1 MGLFSRLKD
10 LLEANLADLLDKAED
25 PEKMLNLYIE
35 RAGEELKEFNVQ
47 VNRAVADELA
57 LRQKIEASEKEIESW
72 ASQAR
77 VAIQQGRDDL
87 ARVALE
93 RRQTAQASLENYRA
107 QLAEQQKAVAELR
120 ENYRL
125 LEEKLHKAK
134 AEREQLI
141 IRKRRAEAL
150 KEASEA
156 VQQVSGASALS
167 DFDRMREKVERLEA
181 EARASS
187 LSASGSLEDE
197 FEQLKK
203 AAQQKSVEEEL
214 ARLKKELGKEGG

>member
-10 LLEANLADLLDKAED
+10 LLEANITDLLDKAED

>member
-1 MGLFSRLKD
+1 MGIFSRLKD
-10 LLEANLADLLDKAED
+10 LLEANISDLLNKAED

-77 VAIQQGRDDL
+77 VAVQQGRDDL

-93 RRQTAQASLENYRA
+93 RKQTAQANLENYRA
-107 QLAEQQKAVAELR
+107 QLSEQQKAVAELR

-187 LSASGSLEDE
+187 ISAGSSLEDE
-197 FEQLKK
+197 FARLKK
-203 AAQQKSVEEEL
+203 AAQQQSVEEEL
-214 ARLKKELGKEGG
+214 ARLKKD

>member
-1 MGLFSRLKD
+1 MKLFKRMRD
-10 LLEANLADLLDKAED
+10 LLEASITDILNKAED

-35 RAGEELKEFNVQ
+35 RAVEELKQFNVQ

-57 LRQKIEASEKEIESW
+57 LRQKVESAEKEIASW
-72 ASQAR
+72 TAQAR
-77 VAIQQGRDDL
+77 VAVQQGRDDL

-93 RRQTAQASLENYRA
+93 RKRSAEASLEDYRT
-107 QLAEQQKAVAELR
+107 QLADQQKAVAELR

-125 LEEKLHKAK
+125 LGEKLNRAK
-134 AEREQLI
+134 AERDQLV

-156 VQQVSGASALS
+156 VQQVAGASALS

-181 EARASS
+181 EARAGSIS
-187 LSASGSLEDE
+187 PGSSLEDE
-197 FEQLKK
+197 FARLEET
-203 AAQQKSVEEEL
+203 ARQQGVEEEL
-214 ARLKKELGKEGG
+214 ARLKAELKKDQG

>member
-10 LLEANLADLLDKAED
+10 LLEANITDLLDKAED

-77 VAIQQGRDDL
+77 VAVQQGRDDL